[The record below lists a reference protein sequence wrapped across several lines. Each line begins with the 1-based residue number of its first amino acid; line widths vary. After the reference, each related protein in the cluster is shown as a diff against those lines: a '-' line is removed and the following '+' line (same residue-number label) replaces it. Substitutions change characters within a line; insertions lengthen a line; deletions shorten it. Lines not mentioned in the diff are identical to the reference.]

1 MENHASVTGWQKLFA
16 LHKCFQ
22 HSAAVAIA
30 AFEIY
35 GSNFV
40 FTESWSRD
48 QVMQRAYFGHAS
60 EQVSERT
67 AFYKFTRS

>member
-40 FTESWSRD
+40 FTESGHVIKSCKEPIS
-48 QVMQRAYFGHAS
+48 VMLLN
-60 EQVSERT
+60 
-67 AFYKFTRS
+67 K